1 MKNDYKKDYF
11 WTKKDKLGIKHYYF
25 NTDRGLIEVDKE
37 IYSICFHSYLKI
49 NRDIKKDMKANLISY
64 DYINNDGHTLLDA
77 IGRDVDYEKEIII
90 SKLLD
95 EIKTLTD
102 DEQMLIKGV
111 YIDGKTLR
119 EIAKEIGLPV
129 MTLQNRKKK
138 VLKKLKNKINYYL

>member
-1 MKNDYKKDYF
+1 
-11 WTKKDKLGIKHYYF
+11 
-25 NTDRGLIEVDKE
+25 
-37 IYSICFHSYLKI
+37 
-49 NRDIKKDMKANLISY
+49 MKANLISY